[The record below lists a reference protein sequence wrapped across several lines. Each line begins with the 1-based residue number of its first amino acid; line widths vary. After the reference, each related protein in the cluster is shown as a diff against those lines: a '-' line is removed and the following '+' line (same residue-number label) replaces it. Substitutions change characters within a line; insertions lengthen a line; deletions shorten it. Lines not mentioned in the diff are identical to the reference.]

1 MAGEQSAASVIVAM
15 LAEGTPGTPATPVGN
30 AERVRLTGGSGLKK
44 TKALARS
51 NEKRADGTQQKG
63 RHSTVSVAGAH
74 EMELTSG
81 GAIDLMI
88 EAIMR
93 ATWLATDSDAILGV
107 FTDFAIS
114 SNVITAASGS
124 FITAGYRVG
133 QVVYFTSMEDAENS
147 NVNCLIRAV
156 TASTMTV
163 APANGVA
170 LTDNAEETAGTIH
183 RLGNIITAAAPT
195 KRHFTV
201 DQYDQDIDLTEQFVG
216 CVLVGLRFVITPGQ
230 PVTVTAT
237 WMGFDSNE
245 LASGDSPYF
254 TAPALTTGLAMVGDE
269 ITLDYNGVSVT
280 TFTSLT
286 IDFIINGASQGV
298 LGSVI
303 TPDIFTND
311 FRMEASASIIRSDFA
326 ELILFDAETEFDLGI
341 LLENRATAAPFDCLG
356 IWLPV
361 VTIDDVST
369 PVGGGD
375 GPKIQAL
382 TLGIGTAVA
391 ATGLEATPAVISSSA
406 QA

>member
-1 MAGEQSAASVIVAM
+1 MAGEQSAANVIVAM
-15 LAEGTPGTPATPVGN
+15 LAEATPGTPATPVGS
-30 AERVRLTGGSGLKK
+30 AERIRLTGGSGLKK
-44 TKALARS
+44 TKAIARS

-81 GAIDLMI
+81 GAIDDMI

-93 ATWLATDSDAILGV
+93 ATWAATDSDGFVAV
-107 FTDFAIS
+107 FTSIALS
-114 SNVITAASGS
+114 SNVLTATGGS
-124 FITAGYRVG
+124 FVTAGYRVG
-133 QVVYFTSMEDAENS
+133 QVVYFTAMEDSEND
-147 NVNCLIRAV
+147 NVNCMVRAV
-156 TASTMTV
+156 TASTLTV

-170 LTDNAEETAGTIH
+170 LTDNAADTGGTIH

-201 DQYDQDIDLTEQFVG
+201 DQYDQDIDQTEQFVG
-216 CVLVGLRFVITPGQ
+216 CVLVGLRLVIAPGQ

-245 LASGDSPYF
+245 LAGGASPYF
-254 TAPALTTGLAMVGDE
+254 TSPALSTGLAMVGDE
-269 ITLDYNGVSVT
+269 ITLDYNGAVAT

-286 IDFIINGASQGV
+286 IDLIINGAPQGV
-298 LGSVI
+298 LGSVV
-303 TPDIFTND
+303 TPDVFTND
-311 FRMEASASIIRSDFA
+311 FRIEGSASIIRSDFA
-326 ELILFDAETEFDLGI
+326 ELTLFDAETEFDLGV
-341 LLENRATAAPFDCLG
+341 LLENRATAAPYDCVG

-361 VTIDDVST
+361 VTIDDVAT

-375 GPKIQAL
+375 GPKIQTL

-391 ATGLEATPAVISSSA
+391 VTGLEATPAVISSSA
-406 QA
+406 VA